1 VLAERQFFTNPLH
14 PKPLSMGYTNYS
26 TFKLGSAAGA
36 HSVLPAQTPMITLR
50 IRALTYFGARSQ
62 KSKSP

>member
-1 VLAERQFFTNPLH
+1 
-14 PKPLSMGYTNYS
+14 MGYTNYR

-50 IRALTYFGARSQ
+50 IRALKSFGARSQ

>member
-1 VLAERQFFTNPLH
+1 
-14 PKPLSMGYTNYS
+14 MGYTNYS

-50 IRALTYFGARSQ
+50 IRALMYFGARSQ